1 MMELT
6 QFHDKLNKVE
16 GNAYVIEEEIHM
28 PASGIYDDE
37 LQHDNIMDNTLS
49 VYTGPTLTG
58 EQIQSYALS
67 TPSMAPWKRTIRIQ
81 TDAPVVYI
89 TYETVGDTVEADDI
103 NRVQDAIVGTQNKV
117 NAEEARATSAEA
129 ELTRNLQEE
138 AARAAAEE
146 RRLDGRID
154 AETSRAQ
161 TAENA
166 LSLQLDAETARA
178 ESAEKGNADAI
189 AAEALRA
196 AGAEKVLSDNL
207 AAEVT
212 RATGAEKQV
221 SEDLQAFISDIITE
235 AEIDALDSIEPEPPE
250 NQYRPMTVE
259 EIDKIINE

>member
-1 MMELT
+1 MMELSI
-6 QFHDKLNKVE
+6 FHDKLNKVE

-28 PASGIYDDE
+28 PSSGIYDDE

-58 EQIQSYALS
+58 EQIQSYVLS

-89 TYETVGDTVEADDI
+89 TYESVGDTVEADDI
-103 NRVQDAIVGTQNKV
+103 NRVQDAVVKTQGGV

-129 ELTRNLQEE
+129 ELARNLQEE

-146 RRLDGRID
+146 RRLNGRID

-161 TAENA
+161 AAEGA
-166 LSLQLDAETARA
+166 LSLQLEAEIARA

-189 AAEALRA
+189 TAEALRA
-196 AGAEKVLSDNL
+196 AGAEKVLVDDLTS
-207 AAEVT
+207 EVG
-212 RATGAEKQV
+212 RATGAEKV
-221 SEDLQAFISDIITE
+221 LSDNLQAFIDDIITE
-235 AEIDALDSIEPEPPE
+235 AEIDALDGIEPEPPE

>member
-1 MMELT
+1 MMELSV
-6 QFHDKLNKVE
+6 FHNKLNKVD

-28 PASGIYDDE
+28 PSSGIYDDE
-37 LQHDNIMDNTLS
+37 LQHDNIVDNTLS

-221 SEDLQAFISDIITE
+221 SEDLQAFITDIITE

>member
-1 MMELT
+1 MMDLSV
-6 QFHDKLNKVE
+6 FHGKLNRVD

-28 PASGIYDDE
+28 PSSGIYDDE

-103 NRVQDAIVGTQNKV
+103 NRVQDAIVETQGGV
-117 NAEEARATSAEA
+117 NAEEARATSAET
-129 ELTRNLQEE
+129 ELTRNLQAE
-138 AARAAAEE
+138 ADRAIAEE
-146 RRLDGRID
+146 QRLNGRID

-161 TAENA
+161 GVEQL
-166 LSLQLDAETARA
+166 LSDRIDAEVDRA
-178 ESAEKGNADAI
+178 EAAEKGNADAI

-196 AGAEKVLSDNL
+196 AGAEKALSDNL
-207 AAEVT
+207 VAEVA
-212 RATGAEKQV
+212 RATGAEQQV
-221 SEDLQAFISDIITE
+221 ANDLQAFIADVMTE
-235 AEIDALDSIEPEPPE
+235 AEIDALDCIEPEPPD
-250 NQYRPMTVE
+250 NQYRPMTAD
-259 EIDKIINE
+259 EIDRILNQ

>member
-1 MMELT
+1 MMELSI
-6 QFHDKLNKVE
+6 FHDKLNKVE

-37 LQHDNIMDNTLS
+37 LQHDNIVDSTLS

-67 TPSMAPWKRTIRIQ
+67 TPSLMPWKRIIRIQ
-81 TDAPVVYI
+81 TDVPVVYI

-103 NRVQDAIVGTQNKV
+103 NRVQDAVVKTQGGV

-129 ELTRNLQEE
+129 ELARNLQAESD
-138 AARAAAEE
+138 RAIAEE
-146 RRLDGRID
+146 QRLNGRID

-161 TAENA
+161 AAEGT
-166 LSLQLDAETARA
+166 LSQQLDVEKARA
-178 ESAEKGNADAI
+178 ESAEGKNADAI
-189 AAEALRA
+189 AAEVLRA
-196 AGAEKVLSDNL
+196 AGAEKELSDNL
-207 AAEVT
+207 AGEIT
-212 RATGAEKQV
+212 RATGAEQQV
-221 SEDLQAFISDIITE
+221 ADDLQAFIDDIITE
-235 AEIDALDSIEPEPPE
+235 AEIDALDGIEPEPPE

>member
-1 MMELT
+1 MMELSI
-6 QFHDKLNKVE
+6 FHEKLNKVD

-28 PASGIYDDE
+28 PASGIYDEE
-37 LQHDNIMDNTLS
+37 LQHDNIVDSTLS

-58 EQIQSYALS
+58 EQIQTFALS
-67 TPSMAPWKRTIRIQ
+67 TPSTMPWKRIIRIQ
-81 TDAPVVYI
+81 SDASVVYV

-103 NRVQDAIVGTQNKV
+103 NRVQEAVVKTQGGV

-129 ELTRNLQEE
+129 ELTRNLQTE
-138 AARAAAEE
+138 ADRAAAEE
-146 RRLDGRID
+146 LRLDGRID

>member
-1 MMELT
+1 MMELSI
-6 QFHDKLNKVE
+6 FHEKLNKVD

-28 PASGIYDDE
+28 PASGIYDEE
-37 LQHDNIMDNTLS
+37 LQHDNIVDSTLS

-58 EQIQSYALS
+58 EQIQTFALS
-67 TPSMAPWKRTIRIQ
+67 TPSTMPWKRIIRIQ
-81 TDAPVVYI
+81 SDASVVYV

-103 NRVQDAIVGTQNKV
+103 NRVQEAVVKTQGGV

>member
-1 MMELT
+1 MMELSI
-6 QFHDKLNKVE
+6 FHEKLNKVD

-28 PASGIYDDE
+28 PASGIYDEE
-37 LQHDNIMDNTLS
+37 LQHDNIVDSTLS

-58 EQIQSYALS
+58 EQIQTFALS
-67 TPSMAPWKRTIRIQ
+67 TPSTMPWKRIIRIQ
-81 TDAPVVYI
+81 SDASVVYV

-103 NRVQDAIVGTQNKV
+103 NRVQEAVVKTQGGV

-129 ELTRNLQEE
+129 ELTRNLQTE
-138 AARAAAEE
+138 ADRAAAEE
-146 RRLDGRID
+146 LRLDGRID
-154 AETSRAQ
+154 AEMARAQ
-161 TAENA
+161 EAEEV
-166 LSLQLDAETARA
+166 LSLRLDAEVTRA

-250 NQYRPMTVE
+250 NQCRPMTVE

>member
-1 MMELT
+1 MELSV
-6 QFHDKLNKVE
+6 FHNKLNKID

-28 PASGIYDDE
+28 PASGIYDEE
-37 LQHDNIMDNTLS
+37 LQHDNIVDSTLS

-67 TPSMAPWKRTIRIQ
+67 TPSMAPWKRIIRIQ

-103 NRVQDAIVGTQNKV
+103 NRVQDAIVETQGGV

-129 ELTRNLQEE
+129 ELTRNLQAESD
-138 AARAAAEE
+138 RAMTEE
-146 RRLDGRID
+146 RRLEGRID
-154 AETSRAQ
+154 AEASRAQ
-161 TAENA
+161 AAEGA
-166 LSLQLDAETARA
+166 LSLQLDAEVDRA
-178 ESAEKGNADAI
+178 EAAEKGNADAI
-189 AAEALRA
+189 AIEALRA

-221 SEDLQAFISDIITE
+221 SDDLQAFISDIITE
-235 AEIDALDSIEPEPPE
+235 AEIDALDGIEPEPPE

>member
-1 MMELT
+1 MMELSV
-6 QFHDKLNKVE
+6 FHEKLNRVE

-28 PASGIYDDE
+28 PASGVYDEE
-37 LQHDNIMDNTLS
+37 LQHDNIVDSTLS
-49 VYTGPTLTG
+49 VFTGPTLTG

-103 NRVQDAIVGTQNKV
+103 NRVQDAIVETQGGV
-117 NAEEARATSAEA
+117 NAEEARATSAETELARKLQA
-129 ELTRNLQEE
+129 E
-138 AARAAAEE
+138 ADRAAAEE

-154 AETSRAQ
+154 AET
-161 TAENA
+161 
-166 LSLQLDAETARA
+166 ARA
-178 ESAEKGNADAI
+178 EAAEKGNADAI

-196 AGAEKVLSDNL
+196 AGAENALSDNL
-207 AAEVT
+207 VAEVA
-212 RATGAEKQV
+212 RATGAEQQV
-221 SEDLQAFISDIITE
+221 SEDLQAFIADIITE
-235 AEIDALDSIEPEPPE
+235 AEIDALDGIEPEPPE

>member
-1 MMELT
+1 MMELSI
-6 QFHDKLNKVE
+6 FHDKLNKVE

-37 LQHDNIMDNTLS
+37 LQHDNIVDSTLS

-67 TPSMAPWKRTIRIQ
+67 TPSLMPWKRIIRIQ
-81 TDAPVVYI
+81 TDVPVVYI

-103 NRVQDAIVGTQNKV
+103 NRVQDAVVKTQGGV

-129 ELTRNLQEE
+129 ELARDLQAESD
-138 AARAAAEE
+138 RAIAEE
-146 RRLDGRID
+146 RRLGGRLNTE
-154 AETSRAQ
+154 AERAQ
-161 TAENA
+161 SAEDA
-166 LSLQLDAETARA
+166 LSLQLEAETARA

-196 AGAEKVLSDNL
+196 AGAEKELSDNL
-207 AAEVT
+207 AGEIM
-212 RATGAEKQV
+212 RATGAEQQV
-221 SEDLQAFISDIITE
+221 ADDLQAFVADIITE
-235 AEIDALDSIEPEPPE
+235 AEIDALDGIDPEPPD
-250 NQYRPMTVE
+250 NQNRPMTAD

>member
-6 QFHDKLNKVE
+6 KFHDKLNKID

-28 PASGIYDDE
+28 PDSGIYDEE
-37 LQHDNIMDNTLS
+37 LQHDNIVDSTLS

-67 TPSMAPWKRTIRIQ
+67 TPSLMPWKRTIRIQ

-103 NRVQDAIVGTQNKV
+103 NSVQDAIVETQGGV
-117 NAEEARATSAEA
+117 NAEEVRATSAEA
-129 ELTRNLQEE
+129 ELTRNLQAE
-138 AARAAAEE
+138 ADRAAAEE

-154 AETSRAQ
+154 AEASRAQ
-161 TAENA
+161 GAEQL
-166 LSLQLDAETARA
+166 LSSRIDIEVERA
-178 ESAEKGNADAI
+178 EAAEKRNDDAI

-196 AGAEKVLSDNL
+196 TSAEKVLSDNL

-212 RATGAEKQV
+212 RATGAEQQV
-221 SEDLQAFISDIITE
+221 ADDLQAFIADVMTE
-235 AEIDALDSIEPEPPE
+235 AEIDALDGIEPEPPD
-250 NQYRPMTVE
+250 NQYRPMTAD
-259 EIDKIINE
+259 EIDRILNQ

>member
-1 MMELT
+1 MMELSI
-6 QFHDKLNKVE
+6 FHEKLNKVD

-28 PASGIYDDE
+28 PASGIYDEE
-37 LQHDNIMDNTLS
+37 LQHDNIVDSTLS

>member
-28 PASGIYDDE
+28 PASGIYDEE
-37 LQHDNIMDNTLS
+37 LQHDNIVDSTLS
-49 VYTGPTLTG
+49 VYAGPTLTG

-67 TPSMAPWKRTIRIQ
+67 TPSLMPWKRTIRIQ

-89 TYETVGDTVEADDI
+89 TYETTGDTVEADDI
-103 NRVQDAIVGTQNKV
+103 NRVQDAIVETQGGV

-129 ELTRNLQEE
+129 ALTRNLQAESD
-138 AARAAAEE
+138 RAIVEE

-161 TAENA
+161 VAENA
-166 LSLQLDAETARA
+166 LSLQLEAETARA

-189 AAEALRA
+189 IAEALRA
-196 AGAEKVLSDNL
+196 VGAEKELSDNL
-207 AAEVT
+207 AGEIT
-212 RATGAEKQV
+212 RATGAEQQV
-221 SEDLQAFISDIITE
+221 ADDLQAFVADIITE
-235 AEIDALDSIEPEPPE
+235 AEIDVLDGIDPEPPE
-250 NQYRPMTVE
+250 NQNRPMTAD
-259 EIDKIINE
+259 EIDQILNK

>member
-1 MMELT
+1 MMELSI
-6 QFHDKLNKVE
+6 FRDKLNKVE

-37 LQHDNIMDNTLS
+37 LQHDNIVDSTLS

-67 TPSMAPWKRTIRIQ
+67 TPSLMPWKRIIRIQ
-81 TDAPVVYI
+81 TDVPVVYI

-103 NRVQDAIVGTQNKV
+103 NRVQDAVVKTQGGV

-129 ELTRNLQEE
+129 ELARNLQAESD
-138 AARAAAEE
+138 RAIAEE
-146 RRLDGRID
+146 QRLNGRID

-161 TAENA
+161 AAEGT
-166 LSLQLDAETARA
+166 LSQQLDVEKARA
-178 ESAEKGNADAI
+178 ESAEGKNADAI
-189 AAEALRA
+189 AAEVLRA
-196 AGAEKVLSDNL
+196 AGAEKELSDNL
-207 AAEVT
+207 AGEIT
-212 RATGAEKQV
+212 RATGAEQQV
-221 SEDLQAFISDIITE
+221 ADDLQAFIDDIITE
-235 AEIDALDSIEPEPPE
+235 AEIDALDGIEPEPPE

>member
-129 ELTRNLQEE
+129 ELTRNLQAESD
-138 AARAAAEE
+138 RAMAEE
-146 RRLDGRID
+146 RRLNGRID

-161 TAENA
+161 AAEGT
-166 LSLQLDAETARA
+166 LSQQLDVEKARA
-178 ESAEKGNADAI
+178 ESAEGKNADAI
-189 AAEALRA
+189 AAEVLRA
-196 AGAEKVLSDNL
+196 AGAEKELSDNL
-207 AAEVT
+207 AGEIT
-212 RATGAEKQV
+212 RATGAEQQV
-221 SEDLQAFISDIITE
+221 ADDLQAFIDDIITE
-235 AEIDALDSIEPEPPE
+235 AEIDALDGIEPEPPE